1 MNGKKAK
8 EIRRVCNKEFK
19 DVNDKQ
25 YMKVNHNGPNR
36 YNQPSKP
43 QIRLGGEC
51 GRFVYQQMKK
61 MHKNGTPI
69 A

>member
-25 YMKVNHNGPNR
+25 YMQVDHKGANR
-36 YNQPSKP
+36 YNQRAKP

-61 MHKNGTPI
+61 MYLKGTPI
-69 A
+69 V

>member
-8 EIRRVCNKEFK
+8 QIRRVCDKEFK
-19 DVNDKQ
+19 SVLDKQ
-25 YMKVNHNGPNR
+25 YMSVPHHGANR

-51 GRFVYQQMKK
+51 GRFVYQKMKK
-61 MHKNGTPI
+61 MYKNGTPI